1 MKQIKKIHL
10 LAFIMLSF
18 AFSSCRL
25 WEKVFPPKYGCQTNG
40 KNVGAEQLLSE
51 NKSGKKGGKAA
62 RKAKKF
68 RA

>member
-1 MKQIKKIHL
+1 MKKIYFL
-10 LAFIMLSF
+10 YCFLVITT
-18 AFSSCRL
+18 FSSCRL
-25 WEKVFPPKYGCQTNG
+25 WEKVFPPKYGCATNG

-51 NKSGKKGGKAA
+51 NKDKKKGGRAA

>member
-1 MKQIKKIHL
+1 MKKLTI
-10 LAFIMLSF
+10 LAFLFI
-18 AFSSCRL
+18 AFTMSSCRL
-25 WEKVFPPKYGCQTNG
+25 WEKVFPPKYGCATNG

-51 NKSGKKGGKAA
+51 NKDKKKGGKAA